1 MGLVSWV
8 QEGADRPPSLWMDGH
23 LKAILL
29 LCLKLMHD
37 ITLSSDGSEEAP
49 DCPAACQEEAE
60 VEEEEEL
67 LSRAIALSLEGILE
81 DDEDNEELLKQAI
94 ALSLSD

>member
-49 DCPAACQEEAE
+49 DCPAASQEEAE
-60 VEEEEEL
+60 VEEEL
-67 LSRAIALSLEGILE
+67 LRRAIALSLEGTLE